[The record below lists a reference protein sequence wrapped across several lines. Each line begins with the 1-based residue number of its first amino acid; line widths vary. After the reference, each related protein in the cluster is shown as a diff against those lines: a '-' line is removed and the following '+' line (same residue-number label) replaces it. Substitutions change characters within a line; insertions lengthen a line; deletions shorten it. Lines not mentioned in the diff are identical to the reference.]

1 MGLAGCTAWVLPG
14 CSLDTGNSGDPSGKT
29 GVADADTPKQIAV
42 GQTYP
47 LAWVLSSGGPRG
59 FVHVGVLK
67 ALVEMGLKPDLVV
80 GTSVGALVGCLF
92 AAGVDMTR
100 IESLAL
106 DANLTS
112 LFRLNLTGEGWI
124 NAAGLVDLV
133 NSTIGGKRL
142 QQFPTPFAAVAIEQ
156 ATDRIAAF
164 NWGNSGLAVHA
175 ACAVEGRLAPVH
187 IGGKHYVDADRL
199 IPLPVRLAQ
208 SLGAQRVLAIDASAH
223 EDLAPAG
230 TESYR
235 ASDLRKREMTR
246 IDARLA
252 QLVLHPDTGYYA
264 GASREYRERSIQ
276 AGYVA
281 TLQQAPALRAL
292 HSQP

>member
-1 MGLAGCTAWVLPG
+1 MGLAGLTTWGVPG
-14 CSLDTGNSGDPSGKT
+14 CSVDTRNAGDQAGAAA
-29 GVADADTPKQIAV
+29 VADADTPRQVAV
-42 GQTYP
+42 AKTYP
-47 LAWVLSSGGPRG
+47 LALVLSSGGPRG

-67 ALVEMGLKPDLVV
+67 ALVELGLKPDLVV
-80 GTSVGALVGCLF
+80 GSSVGALVGCLF
-92 AAGVDMTR
+92 AAGVDMAQL
-100 IESLAL
+100 EALAL
-106 DANLTS
+106 DASLYS

-124 NAAGLVDLV
+124 NAAGLADLV
-133 NSTIGGKRL
+133 NRTIDSKRL
-142 QQFPTPFAAVAIEQ
+142 QQLPTPFAAVAMEQ
-156 ATDRIAAF
+156 ATERLIAF

-187 IGGKHYVDADRL
+187 IGGTHYVDADRL
-199 IPLPVRLAQ
+199 NPLPVRLAQ

-235 ASDLRKREMTR
+235 ASDLRRRELTR
-246 IDARLA
+246 IDAELA

-264 GASREYRERSIQ
+264 GMSHEYRARVIQ
-276 AGYVA
+276 VGYDT

-292 HSQP
+292 QLTP